1 MSQGPILGIDLGTT
15 NSVVAVADDTQA
27 RVLPTELGHRLI
39 PSVVSFRPDKSILV
53 GEEARERRL
62 IDAKNTVYSVKRLIG
77 RPFSAPEVARA
88 QDRFAFELVENASG
102 GVVVDVRGETYTLTE
117 ISAFVLK
124 EIKRVAEVALG
135 QSCARAVVT
144 VPANF
149 NELQR
154 SATKAAGRVA
164 GLDIAR
170 IVNEPTAAA
179 LAYGYGATRTERV
192 AIYDL
197 GGGTFDL
204 TLLELEEDVY
214 EVLSTAGDS
223 FLGGDDL
230 DLVVAGALAARMEEE
245 TGWNPSEDEQAF
257 ERVRAA
263 AEWAKCQLS
272 ERTAVTIEVEELRAE
287 GPLDLRQTLD
297 RPELEALIGDQVEQS
312 FEVCREALK
321 AAGLRPQEL
330 DSVVLV
336 GGSTRIPL
344 VRERVRRFFGKEP
357 RTEIDPD
364 LVVAQGAAILGRT
377 IAGKSAST
385 PARLGIRR
393 KTQQELTRLR
403 QRRAKRRE
411 SLPKQPAFAPTAQ
424 VEPPPPPPEALGA
437 KAKDDDSFL
446 DDLDMIELEDDVG
459 VGDGDMVGDIE
470 LDLPDKLGD
479 GVLELPTVDAP
490 PAIEGAPTVG
500 VSGASTKASDG
511 PTSVVVDETLFFDDD
526 GLPPLPSLDV
536 AGAGPRRDRGD
547 GTLAFGTGVD
557 AAPAPPAHLD
567 LADRPAPILMDVT
580 PHALG
585 IELTGGYSQTLI
597 GRHAPIP
604 AEAARVFST
613 AQDDQEDVHIRVC
626 QGESEVFADND
637 PLGAIELTGLPPGP
651 RGTVRV
657 NVTFELDASGTLNVK
672 AVDVTT
678 GREQSIQINLL
689 GGADEE
695 ELASMT
701 ERHEQI
707 VGASE

>member
-15 NSVVAVADDTQA
+15 NSVVAIADETQA

-39 PSVVSFRPDKSILV
+39 PSVVSFRPDGTILV

-62 IDAKNTVYSVKRLIG
+62 IDATNTVYSVKRLIG
-77 RPFSAPEVARA
+77 RPYSAPEVARA
-88 QDRFAFELVENASG
+88 QDRFAFDLVQNASG

-124 EIKRVAEVALG
+124 EIKRVAEVALD

-179 LAYGYGATRTERV
+179 LAYGYGAARSERV

-214 EVLSTAGDS
+214 EVLSTAGDT

-230 DLVVAGALAARMEEE
+230 DLVIAGALAARMAEE
-245 TGWNPSEDEQAF
+245 TGWDPSDDEQAF

-272 ERTAVTIEVEELRAE
+272 DLPVVKIEVEELRAD

-297 RPELEALIGDQVEQS
+297 RPELEDLIGDQVERS

-321 AAGLRPQEL
+321 TAGLRPQEL

-377 IAGKSAST
+377 IAGKSTGT
-385 PARLGIRR
+385 PARLGIRK
-393 KTQQELTRLR
+393 KTEQELARLR
-403 QRRAKRRE
+403 DRRAKRRE

-424 VEPPPPPPEALGA
+424 VEAPPPPPPAALKPKA
-437 KAKDDDSFL
+437 KAEDSVVEEL
-446 DDLDMIELEDDVG
+446 DFDMIELDD
-459 VGDGDMVGDIE
+459 DNAMVGDIE
-470 LDLPDKLGD
+470 LDLPDQLGGD
-479 GVLELPTVDAP
+479 VLDLPTVDAP
-490 PAIEGAPTVG
+490 PAIEGVPTVG
-500 VSGASTKASDG
+500 VGGASKGDEK
-511 PTSVVVDETLFFDDD
+511 PSVIVDESLFFDDD
-526 GLPPLPSLDV
+526 GLPPLPSLDLPED
-536 AGAGPRRDRGD
+536 ATRPSRGD
-547 GTLAFGTGVD
+547 PTLGFGTGVD
-557 AAPAPPAHLD
+557 AGPTPPPAHLD

-585 IELTGGYSQTLI
+585 VELTGGYSQTLI
-597 GRHAPIP
+597 SRHAPIP

-613 AQDDQEDVHIRVC
+613 ARDDQEDVQIRVC
-626 QGESEVFADND
+626 QGESEVFADNA

-657 NVTFELDASGTLNVK
+657 QVTFQLDASGTLDVK

-678 GREQSIQINLL
+678 GREQSIRINLL
-689 GGADEE
+689 GGADEG
-695 ELASMT
+695 ELESMT
-701 ERHEQI
+701 ERHEQM
-707 VGASE
+707 VGAGE